1 MYDDYINLIN
11 LLNKSAEITD
21 IEAIAYKL
29 LKNPMIITDKSYKVI
44 DYTKSLEINDPIW
57 KIITSNKYCP
67 SNIVNMTDYNR
78 FWHRLTQNG
87 RPLFVDS
94 KAFSPYVKRAVAE
107 IKSENRIEGYI
118 ALLEINKKITETD
131 LQILQMIS
139 EVIAVKFTNNAM
151 VSRALGDLENEFIK
165 ELFLGKIPNETMAF
179 NQAQSLGWNIRK
191 WFIVLEIRDRSESKN
206 LSENLYS
213 VKNEIR
219 RLVPFCIYSFN
230 DKKSYC
236 IISFDDKKDLKNVY
250 KELGEIS
257 TREQLICSAGNA
269 VDRLILINKSYD
281 QAKRTGEIVDCIPK
295 IPSQKFFY
303 LYNEIA
309 IYDMM
314 MNLNKMHPILGITS
328 KSLSLLKKIDEKE
341 GSEYIITLRNFF
353 DNNQSI
359 SDTANAMYLH
369 RNTISYRLNK
379 IRKIIE
385 DDFDNPLIR
394 LHMYISFIIDDIS
407 I

>member
-1 MYDDYINLIN
+1 M
-11 LLNKSAEITD
+11 
-21 IEAIAYKL
+21 
-29 LKNPMIITDKSYKVI
+29 
-44 DYTKSLEINDPIW
+44 
-57 KIITSNKYCP
+57 
-67 SNIVNMTDYNR
+67 
-78 FWHRLTQNG
+78 
-87 RPLFVDS
+87 
-94 KAFSPYVKRAVAE
+94 
-107 IKSENRIEGYI
+107 
-118 ALLEINKKITETD
+118 
-131 LQILQMIS
+131 
-139 EVIAVKFTNNAM
+139 
-151 VSRALGDLENEFIK
+151 
-165 ELFLGKIPNETMAF
+165 
-179 NQAQSLGWNIRK
+179 
-191 WFIVLEIRDRSESKN
+191 EIRDRSESKN